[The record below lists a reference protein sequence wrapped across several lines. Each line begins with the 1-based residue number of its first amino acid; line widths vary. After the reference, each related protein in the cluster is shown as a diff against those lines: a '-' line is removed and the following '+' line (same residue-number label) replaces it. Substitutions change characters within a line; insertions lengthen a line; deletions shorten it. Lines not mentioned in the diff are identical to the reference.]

1 LVAPLTEYLPSASSG
16 QGTTPHLAIVP
27 HDVLHYLPF
36 AALTDG
42 QRYLMDD
49 YVLTTLPSASVLPFI
64 QENTGRALAD
74 PLVLGNPVTGDFDAT
89 ASFATERDG
98 LGSLPFAEKEA
109 EAVAALYGVEPLLG
123 QDAAEGAVR
132 ERGAGAGILH
142 LAAHGHYNPVAPLS
156 SLIALAPDDEY
167 DGWLTVGEVYGLDL
181 SSADLV
187 VLSACQTNLGE
198 LSEGDELVGLTRAF
212 IFAGTPSVVAS
223 LWSVEDE
230 ATALLMERFYTHLR
244 DGMGKAEALRQAQL
258 EVREEHP
265 NPYYWAGFVL
275 SGDPGEMSG
284 YKPPGQETAPPLPP
298 AEATTV
304 PAEEAAKAKET
315 PAPAKGGG
323 GPCPAGALILA
334 LGVGVAFITNRRILP

>member
-1 LVAPLTEYLPSASSG
+1 
-16 QGTTPHLAIVP
+16 VP

-42 QRYLMDD
+42 QRYLIDD
-49 YVLTTLPSASVLPFI
+49 YVLTTLPSASALPFI
-64 QENTGRALAD
+64 QDNIGRALAA
-74 PLVLGNPVTGDFDAT
+74 PLILGNPVTGDFDAT
-89 ASFATERDG
+89 ASLATERDG
-98 LGSLPFAEKEA
+98 LGSLPFAEQEA
-109 EAVAALYGVEPLLG
+109 KAIAALYGVEPLLG
-123 QDAAEGAVR
+123 KDATEGAVR

-156 SLIALAPDDEY
+156 SLIALAPDQDH

-212 IFAGTPSVVAS
+212 IFAGTPTVVAS

-230 ATALLMERFYTHLR
+230 ATALLMERFYTYLR
-244 DGMGKAEALRQAQL
+244 EGMGKAEALRQAQL
-258 EVREEHP
+258 EVREEYP

-284 YKPPGQETAPPLPP
+284 YKPPVRETPTPAVEPAATKEAATATPLPP

-304 PAEEAAKAKET
+304 PVEEAAKAKET
-315 PAPAKGGG
+315 PAPAKGGS

-334 LGVGVAFITNRRILP
+334 LGVGVALITNRRTLP